1 MLDNCGL
8 TLEGSIPDVKFI
20 EVMKYRI
27 GLVLV
32 LSLSLSVVFGVEK
45 ADLEDANVKRSYGL
59 GANYGKLLDR
69 QSISIDIDSFIDGL
83 KDGLAKESLLSDAEI
98 QGVLKAITDELRA
111 RSAQKREE
119 AANNN
124 KKQGEDFLAANAE
137 KEGVVTLKSGLQYKV
152 LREGDGAIPTDKDT
166 VEVHYRGTLIDGTEF
181 DSSYGR
187 GKPANFGVNG
197 VIKGWT
203 EALQLMKEG
212 SKWQVFIPSEL
223 AYGAR
228 GTGTK
233 IGPHSALIFDVELL
247 KITTPPV
254 PKTTVKPITSDIIKV
269 PSADELKKGAKIEVI
284 KADEVDDYI
293 KKQGAKPK
301 SGNDAPDKE

>member
-32 LSLSLSVVFGVEK
+32 LSLSLSVVFGGEK

-111 RSAQKREE
+111 RSAQKR
-119 AANNN
+119 
-124 KKQGEDFLAANAE
+124 
-137 KEGVVTLKSGLQYKV
+137 
-152 LREGDGAIPTDKDT
+152 
-166 VEVHYRGTLIDGTEF
+166 
-181 DSSYGR
+181 
-187 GKPANFGVNG
+187 
-197 VIKGWT
+197 
-203 EALQLMKEG
+203 
-212 SKWQVFIPSEL
+212 
-223 AYGAR
+223 
-228 GTGTK
+228 
-233 IGPHSALIFDVELL
+233 
-247 KITTPPV
+247 
-254 PKTTVKPITSDIIKV
+254 
-269 PSADELKKGAKIEVI
+269 
-284 KADEVDDYI
+284 
-293 KKQGAKPK
+293 
-301 SGNDAPDKE
+301 